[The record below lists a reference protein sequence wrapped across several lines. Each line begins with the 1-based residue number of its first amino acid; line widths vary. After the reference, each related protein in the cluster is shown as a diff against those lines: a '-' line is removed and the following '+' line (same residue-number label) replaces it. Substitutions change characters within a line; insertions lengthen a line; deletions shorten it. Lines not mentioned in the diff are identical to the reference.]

1 MRIFEL
7 DIYKYRDFGKTDVV
21 KKISR
26 RLKQTQAVLRLTII
40 DVHIIIN
47 IMLQ

>member
-21 KKISR
+21 KRIYILN
-26 RLKQTQAVLRLTII
+26 RLKWRPFHWI
-40 DVHIIIN
+40 
-47 IMLQ
+47 LQLC